1 MCIDGQMLSSYL
13 DGELKEPF
21 KSEVSE
27 HLSYCQACRER
38 LNDFKNI
45 SDKVKSLKV
54 DESVLKRNKDKI
66 FSLLEDKYFNSNEK
80 KSFFRRKIEMSL
92 PSLITAAAAVIF
104 IFVGGFM
111 FFGSNAAQTEQ
122 ILPSFSVHANSENVQ
137 FVSQRTRGSLDQYS
151 LDEIVSYLD
160 GLGYDVEITLKNVE
174 D

>member
-1 MCIDGQMLSSYL
+1 MCIEDQMLYSYL

>member
-1 MCIDGQMLSSYL
+1 MCIDDQMLSSYL